1 MQKRVETYLSQK
13 NNQRKRYKRDL
24 FQQQDRSCP
33 TINYLKKSYSKFY
46 LMNISFSVKN
56 LQQCFKN

>member
-24 FQQQDRSCP
+24 FQQQDRRCP

-56 LQQCFKN
+56 LQQHFKN

>member
-24 FQQQDRSCP
+24 FQQQDRSCT
-33 TINYLKKSYSKFY
+33 TINYLKRSYSKFY

>member
-13 NNQRKRYKRDL
+13 NNQRKRYKRDF
-24 FQQQDRSCP
+24 FQQQDRSCT

-56 LQQCFKN
+56 LQ

>member
-1 MQKRVETYLSQK
+1 MQKPVETYLSQK

-24 FQQQDRSCP
+24 FQQQDRICT
-33 TINYLKKSYSKFY
+33 TINYLKSSYSKFY

-56 LQQCFKN
+56 LQQHFKN